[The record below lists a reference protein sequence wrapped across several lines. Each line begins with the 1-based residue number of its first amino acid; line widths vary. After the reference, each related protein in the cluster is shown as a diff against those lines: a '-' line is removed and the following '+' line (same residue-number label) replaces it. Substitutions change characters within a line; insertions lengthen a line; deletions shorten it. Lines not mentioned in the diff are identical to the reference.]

1 MVLSMPS
8 CLDEMRFPCLEC
20 HNAWELYRLN
30 PLHAKDKTC
39 EKWIEPWNSRK
50 KQSRLMHV
58 AAVPRAASSATRD
71 EHDVTDIAVIPTDIP
86 EEEEPVT

>member
-1 MVLSMPS
+1 
-8 CLDEMRFPCLEC
+8 
-20 HNAWELYRLN
+20 
-30 PLHAKDKTC
+30 
-39 EKWIEPWNSRK
+39 
-50 KQSRLMHV
+50 MHV